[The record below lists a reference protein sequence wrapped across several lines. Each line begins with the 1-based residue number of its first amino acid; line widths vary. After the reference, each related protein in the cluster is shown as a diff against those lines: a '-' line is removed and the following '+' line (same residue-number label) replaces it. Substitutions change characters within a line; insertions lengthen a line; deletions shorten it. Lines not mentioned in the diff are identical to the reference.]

1 MAVTQRLHRAVV
13 SSASTHEMEPGES
26 FATYTKVLPLTRQ
39 KVDFTHVG
47 VGALFRNIS
56 SQSPSRHL
64 ANINAACSSPI
75 VSVSCYT
82 QTNINIRY
90 TRHDY

>member
-1 MAVTQRLHRAVV
+1 
-13 SSASTHEMEPGES
+13 MERDES
-26 FATYTKVLPLTRQ
+26 FATYTKVLPLALQ
-39 KVDFTHVG
+39 KVDINPVG

-64 ANINAACSSPI
+64 ANINAACSSPF